1 MPIDFSNFPISPS
14 VFLGVGVYAI
24 INVFGVGSFVN
35 DREMAKMNW
44 PAICEAN
51 LQAEISARRE
61 PSLVTV
67 IPELDCQSTF
77 GLLFGRDG
85 QDLCRNY
92 GNFEI
97 PIPGANALRE
107 QERRAREAEDR
118 RIERAAS
125 QAGSRCEC
133 ASAVYQAEQIIPL
146 AIYSG
151 SARMI
156 IPSQV
161 RNVQSELTRALR
173 SPQCASE

>member
-1 MPIDFSNFPISPS
+1 MSIDTSNMPISGGVI
-14 VFLGVGVYAI
+14 LGVGLYA
-24 INVFGVGSFVN
+24 VVSAFGTGPFVN
-35 DREMAKMNW
+35 DRELEKMNW
-44 PAICEAN
+44 PAICKAN

-61 PSLVTV
+61 PSPVSV
-67 IPELDCQSTF
+67 IPDLDCQSTF
-77 GLLFGRDG
+77 GLLFGQDG

-156 IPSQV
+156 IPPQI
-161 RNVQSELTRALR
+161 RNIQSELTRALR

>member
-1 MPIDFSNFPISPS
+1 MSFDTSTLPISGG
-14 VFLGVGVYAI
+14 VILGIGVYAV
-24 INVFGVGSFVN
+24 INVFGIGPFIN
-35 DREMAKMNW
+35 DRELEKMNW
-44 PAICEAN
+44 PAICQTN

-61 PSLVTV
+61 PPPVSA

-107 QERRAREAEDR
+107 QERRTREADDR

-151 SARMI
+151 SARAI
-156 IPSQV
+156 IPPQV
-161 RNVQSELTRALR
+161 RNIQSELTRALR